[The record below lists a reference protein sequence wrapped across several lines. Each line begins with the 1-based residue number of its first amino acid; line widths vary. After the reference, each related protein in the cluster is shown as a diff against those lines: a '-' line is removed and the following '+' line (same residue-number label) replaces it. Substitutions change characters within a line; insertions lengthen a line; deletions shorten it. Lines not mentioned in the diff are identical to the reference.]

1 MNFILKKKKRT
12 IVVGSFYFLE
22 LNLKS
27 VKGSNLTFT
36 NIVRIRGKIVQCV
49 IRTAILSTESRS
61 AKRRRL
67 REELKATKRAYRSQP
82 STPKNIVSNNFLRVL
97 KSFRLFMARC
107 LRYNIEINGNIFNLW
122 VFLGGWISSQL
133 RLGAVYNL
141 CRLGRGEGGSPKD
154 LLLIYYAVLTYKTTR
169 GGGKKLLI
177 LRRHSLWTAP
187 KCEYQ

>member
-1 MNFILKKKKRT
+1 MILPLNLLRIDSINQVCKT
-12 IVVGSFYFLE
+12 LVGGSFYFLE
-22 LNLKS
+22 LKLKS

-97 KSFRLFMARC
+97 KSFISFTAFHSSYCFNRFM
-107 LRYNIEINGNIFNLW
+107 F
-122 VFLGGWISSQL
+122 VF
-133 RLGAVYNL
+133 
-141 CRLGRGEGGSPKD
+141 
-154 LLLIYYAVLTYKTTR
+154 
-169 GGGKKLLI
+169 
-177 LRRHSLWTAP
+177 
-187 KCEYQ
+187 